1 MAKRGFEEATRALS
15 GYIVAG
21 RAGQGT
27 ATLDDV
33 GKVCSILGI
42 DLGRLSA
49 IHIAGTKG
57 KGSTSGT
64 TLFREPHASAP
75 GLFVLLLFPGR
86 WMVCVAAASPRRWHL
101 TITAHGSLD

>member
-49 IHIAGTKG
+49 IHVAGTKG

-64 TLFREPHASAP
+64 TLFREPARFCSWS
-75 GLFVLLLFPGR
+75 F
-86 WMVCVAAASPRRWHL
+86 CVAALPGAMDGLCGCCIATSVVSDNYSAWQP
-101 TITAHGSLD
+101 

>member
-27 ATLDDV
+27 ATLDGV

-49 IHIAGTKG
+49 IHVAGTKG

-64 TLFREPHASAP
+64 TNCALI
-75 GLFVLLLFPGR
+75 LLRVFWRCYVPR
-86 WMVCVAAASPRRWHL
+86 AMVRGVV
-101 TITAHGSLD
+101 